1 MNGKRFVLLFVYLL
15 LVLLLH
21 AAFRNNATALAP
33 AELKS
38 QKLIGDTLPSPEMK
52 CLSMQDTG
60 HVDAYWATVPD
71 PTASFHCYILYRNQ
85 NASGVFNL
93 VDTIWNRS
101 INTSQDISAQAIP
114 GSYYYISTVSE
125 VQPATYFEVPG
136 DTFQTIDL
144 DVTNPG
150 TSSGLAQLSWNAP
163 GFQNSS
169 GLPYFHIYKKQ
180 NNSAWKL
187 EDSVQ
192 SLNYTDTITVCQGEV
207 SYQIRLPE
215 SSFCISQSDIDGGTF
230 EDKTSPNTPEID
242 SVSVLADGINVSWNK
257 NSIEDTWGYIIYKKI
272 NNLWTPLDTLY
283 GVTNN
288 HFIDTSS
295 DGCTD
300 QELYNVLAF
309 DSCWNTSSSGKNH
322 QNIVL
327 DLDYSV
333 CDLKA
338 ELSWNE
344 YINMK
349 DSLKEYR
356 VYRSTNGGN
365 YQVLDVLPSGQTQ
378 LVDSNLTD
386 STKYCYYVRAYNYQ
400 GNRTSSTCEQCFY
413 YTMPPGPEF
422 IYLSSASVSHSNGA
436 IKLRG
441 IVDSNNVVKGITIYR
456 SQQIASNYTAI
467 DTIPWNGTGEFDY
480 QDKTALSDSVVYY
493 YQAFATD
500 SCGQETTKSNV
511 VNNILL
517 EKANIEF
524 MKNRLLWNE
533 FDGWEGLPSKY
544 DVYRREKEEAD
555 FQSVATDLFYN
566 GGSYDDDVSA
576 LYPTTGDFYYYIK
589 ARESNVNS
597 FGNQDSSLS
606 NRILIRQESKI
617 YIPNAFTPG
626 GRNPIF
632 KPFNV
637 YVDVSDYHFRIYNRY
652 GKEIFHSKEPSEG
665 WDGRVDGEKAPVGT
679 YVYILEFTSKNG
691 NSRQL
696 KGSVILLR

>member
-1 MNGKRFVLLFVYLL
+1 MNVKRHVLLFVHFLF
-15 LVLLLH
+15 VLMLH
-21 AAFRNNATALAP
+21 ASVENNMEALAS
-33 AELKS
+33 AES
-38 QKLIGDTLPSPEMK
+38 NIQKLLGDTLPAPEMK

-60 HVDAYWATVPD
+60 HVEAYWATVPD

-85 NASGVFNL
+85 SATGTFDL
-93 VDTIWNRS
+93 VDTIWDRS
-101 INTSQDISAQAIP
+101 LTNYQDISAQAIP
-114 GSYYYISTVSE
+114 GSYYYMSTVSE
-125 VQPATYFEVPG
+125 VQTGTYMEVAG

-150 TSSGLAQLSWNAP
+150 SSNGVAQLSWNDP
-163 GFQNSS
+163 GFKNSS
-169 GLPYFHIYKKQ
+169 GLPYYHIYKKQ
-180 NNSAWKL
+180 NGSAWKL

-230 EDKTSPNTPEID
+230 EDKISPNTPEID
-242 SVSVLADGINVSWNK
+242 SVSVLADGINITWNK

-283 GVTNN
+283 GVENN
-288 HFIDTSS
+288 HFIDTLS

-327 DLDYSV
+327 DLGYSI

-338 ELSWNE
+338 ELNWNE

-365 YQVLDVLPSGQTQ
+365 YQVIDVLPPGQTQ

-413 YTMPPGPEF
+413 YTMPPGPEY
-422 IYLSSASVSHSNGA
+422 IYLSSASVNHGNGA
-436 IKLRG
+436 VELRG
-441 IVDSNNVVKGITIYR
+441 VVDTSNIVQGIHIYR
-456 SQQIASNYTAI
+456 SQQIGSNYKLI
-467 DTIPWNGTGEFDY
+467 DTIPWGGSKEFDY
-480 QDKTALSDSVVYY
+480 QDKTADSDSIVYY
-493 YQAFATD
+493 YQAFAVD
-500 SCGQETTKSNV
+500 SCGQETTESNV

-517 EKANIEF
+517 EEANIDF
-524 MKNRLLWNE
+524 MKNRLIWNE
-533 FDGWEGLPSKY
+533 FDGWEGMPSKY
-544 DVYRREKEEAD
+544 DIYRREKQEPDYQAIEK
-555 FQSVATDLFYN
+555 DLFYN
-566 GGSYDDDVSA
+566 GGTYEDDVSA
-576 LYPTTGDFYYYIK
+576 LYPTTGDFYYYVK
-589 ARESNVNS
+589 ARESTVNS
-597 FGNQDSSLS
+597 FGIQDSSLS
-606 NRILIRQESKI
+606 NRILIRQESEI
-617 YIPNAFTPG
+617 YIPNAFTPDG
-626 GRNPIF
+626 QNPVF

-637 YVDVSDYHFRIYNRY
+637 YVDLSYYRFRIYNRY
-652 GKEIFHSKEPSEG
+652 GQEVYFSKDPSEG
-665 WDGRVDGEKAPVGT
+665 WDGRVGGEKAPAGT
-679 YVYILEFTSKNG
+679 YVYYLEFTSKNG
-691 NSRQL
+691 DKRQL